1 MHRVSF
7 IIIQEISGW
16 RSGSLQV
23 TLLLVCSLCL
33 AVPLSLISYMAAHFA
48 HCLFRWASATV
59 IPRSSCVCVCTYQ
72 LLQSK
77 QRGLMWLSS
86 FPQCPLRLYC
96 WERLSHTSPSGR
108 APFETSI
115 TAGTPIFLPA
125 LGDDPLW
132 AIWWKV
138 SDGWFLLGVFEKIT
152 LPSVLACFLEAW
164 RKAQRQACPFCATP
178 SMPLHFLS

>member
-1 MHRVSF
+1 MHPVSF

-16 RSGSLQV
+16 KSGSLQV
-23 TLLLVCSLCL
+23 NLLLVSSLCWV
-33 AVPLSLISYMAAHFA
+33 VPLSLISYMTAHFA
-48 HCLFRWASATV
+48 HCLFRWASAKV

-77 QRGLMWLSS
+77 QKGLMWLSS

-138 SDGWFLLGVFEKIT
+138 SDGWFLLSVFEKIT
-152 LPSVLACFLEAW
+152 LPSVMPCFLEAW
-164 RKAQRQACPFCATP
+164 RKA
-178 SMPLHFLS
+178 